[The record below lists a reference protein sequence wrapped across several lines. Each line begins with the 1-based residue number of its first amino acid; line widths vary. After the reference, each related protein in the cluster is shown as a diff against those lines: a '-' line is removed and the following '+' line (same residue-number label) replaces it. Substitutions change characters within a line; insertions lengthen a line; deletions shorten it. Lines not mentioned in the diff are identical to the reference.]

1 VTVTNSSECSDNP
14 QAKRDWG
21 RRTVEGCVVESSR
34 LAERCELRE
43 HLRAQPRAASGGN
56 GGEEGGERGADH
68 LDTAL
73 EMAVGAV
80 GK

>member
-1 VTVTNSSECSDNP
+1 MTVTNSSECSDNP

-21 RRTVEGCVVESSR
+21 APSRDALWKALVSPKDVSSGNTCAPNHARR
-34 LAERCELRE
+34 
-43 HLRAQPRAASGGN
+43 Q
-56 GGEEGGERGADH
+56 GETEEKRGERGADH